1 MKSLDT
7 SVLVRYYAADD
18 KQQHAAVVAMLK
30 KEAALFVPKAVVQ
43 ELWWVLTKVE
53 RYKFEDAKVRQVISH
68 LAGIHSIILED
79 AEEIMTALEFQR
91 KGIGFADALHL
102 AASSGCTELLT
113 FDNKLAKR
121 ANMLG
126 LKPTCIVPGRI

>member
-7 SVLVRYYAADD
+7 SVLVRYYTADD
-18 KQQHAAVVAMLK
+18 KQQHAAVVTMLK

-43 ELWWVLTKVE
+43 ELWWVLTKVAC
-53 RYKFEDAKVRQVISH
+53 YKFDEEKVRKVIAH
-68 LAGIHSIILED
+68 LAGIHSIVLED
-79 AEEIMTALEFQR
+79 AKEIMTALEYQR

-113 FDNKLAKR
+113 FDDKFAKR
-121 ANMLG
+121 ANKLG
-126 LKPTCIVPGRI
+126 IKPLCIVPT

>member
-7 SVLVRYYAADD
+7 SVLVRYYTADD
-18 KQQHAAVVAMLK
+18 KRQHAAMVATLK
-30 KEAALFVPKAVVQ
+30 NEVALFVPKAVVQ

-53 RYKFEDAKVRQVISH
+53 CYKFEKEKVRKVISH

-79 AEEIMTALEFQR
+79 AEEIMTALEYQR

-113 FDNKLAKR
+113 FDDKFAKR
-121 ANMLG
+121 ANKLG
-126 LKPTCIVPGRI
+126 LKPFCIVPA